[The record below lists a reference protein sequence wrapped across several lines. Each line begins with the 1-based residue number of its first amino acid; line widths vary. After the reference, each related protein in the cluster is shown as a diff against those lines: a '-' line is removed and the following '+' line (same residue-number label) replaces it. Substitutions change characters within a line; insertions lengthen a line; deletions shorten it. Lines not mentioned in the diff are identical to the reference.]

1 MLVDHKKISEANYEN
16 VNNEEP
22 VYKWMT
28 PNPITLL
35 VSQSLR
41 EAITLLETYHI
52 DGLPVISSERH
63 VIGLITKSRLM
74 KCFAEGISPD
84 TAVAEVMNTS
94 VFVIEP
100 QNSISDAWKMP
111 VGRLPVVNEKG
122 CLIGILT
129 RTDILHSYFHCLAQ
143 LQETVHTAETLSV
156 ILESAYEGIA
166 VIDTAGIVHEFNE
179 AYCRFIGKSREEV
192 IGKHVTEVIDNTRL
206 HIVSVTG
213 VEERGYIQRIQ
224 GQDMV
229 VHRIPILKD
238 GNVIGAIG
246 MLIFEGVS
254 ELYNILGRMQ
264 ELSRKVNDNSLPPKK
279 HLNLNTYFERILGN
293 SEAILSVKK
302 TAKKAAATPS
312 TVLITGESGTGKE
325 LFAEAIHQL
334 SPFAEGPFISV
345 NCAAIP
351 ENLLEA
357 ELFGYE
363 EGSFT
368 GARKGG
374 KPGKFELAHKGTLFL
389 DEIGDMPMLMQAKIL
404 RVLQD
409 RGVERV
415 GGVKRQQVDVRI
427 VAATNRNLEE
437 MVQKGTFREDLY
449 YRLNIIRLNL
459 PPLRERKKDIP
470 TLLSHHLC
478 AFCEQFTMPQK
489 FLSAEAMEFLCGYS
503 WPGNIR
509 ELLNTIEML
518 VSLAENQEITASDL
532 PSHFRSHP
540 HLANHAK
547 KLSIP
552 IETQQNVLEE
562 VKDMLWRSERDAII
576 KVLSETNG
584 NKAAAARK
592 LGIQRSTLYEKLKKY
607 SLSDKL
613 SE

>member
-1 MLVDHKKISEANYEN
+1 MLVDHKKVSEATYEN

-28 PNPITLL
+28 SDPITLL

-94 VFVIEP
+94 VIAIESR
-100 QNSISDAWKMP
+100 NTISDACKIP

-129 RTDILHSYFHCLAQ
+129 RTDILHSYFHCLAK
-143 LQETVHTAETLSV
+143 LQETVHTAETLGV

-166 VIDTAGIVHEFNE
+166 VIDKAGIVHEFNE

-264 ELSRKVNDNSLPPKK
+264 ELSRKVNDNSLPPQK
-279 HLNLNTYFERILGN
+279 HLNFNNYFGRILGN

-302 TAKKAAATPS
+302 TAKKAAVTPS

-351 ENLLEA
+351 ENLLES

-415 GGVKRQQVDVRI
+415 GGVTRQQLDVRI

-437 MVQKGTFREDLY
+437 MVKKGTFREDLY

-470 TLLSHHLC
+470 TLLSHHLR
-478 AFCEQFTMPQK
+478 AFCEQFNMPQK
-489 FLSAEAMEFLCGYS
+489 FLSAEAMELLCEYS

-518 VSLAENQEITASDL
+518 VSLAENLEITASDL
-532 PSHFRSHP
+532 PAHFRSHP
-540 HLANHAK
+540 HLANHAN

-552 IETQQNVLEE
+552 LGSQQNVLEE
-562 VKDMLWRSERDAII
+562 VKDMIWKSEREAII
-576 KVLSETNG
+576 KVLSESNG

-607 SLSDKL
+607 GLSGKL